1 MNTFEVGQ
9 PVIAFD
15 DEEEKIP
22 VMGYISKVF
31 PTDEHNGAMYVIS
44 WSDDEEDLYPE
55 DRVCFFVTTYDKYL
69 KQSKV

>member
-22 VMGYISKVF
+22 VIGYISKVF
-31 PTDEHNGAMYVIS
+31 PNDESNNTMYVIS

-55 DRVCFFVTTYDKYL
+55 DRVCLYVTTYEKYL